1 MKTLETPVLETN
13 TIGEDNT
20 VTLPLGL
27 LGFERVKKYVLL
39 SSPDEAPFM
48 WFQVM
53 DDPNL
58 AFLVVSPFVVD
69 PDYSPDISDEDVRFL
84 GLNSPEDAL
93 LFNIVTVRGNSTAT
107 INLKGPIVIN
117 RFTLVGKQVIP
128 DNANQYSVR
137 HELAVE

>member
-1 MKTLETPVLETN
+1 
-13 TIGEDNT
+13 
-20 VTLPLGL
+20 
-27 LGFERVKKYVLL
+27 
-39 SSPDEAPFM
+39 M

>member
-1 MKTLETPVLETN
+1 MKTLESPDQETI
-13 TIGEDNT
+13 TIGEDNV

-27 LGFERVKKYVLL
+27 LGFERVKKYILL

-53 DDPNL
+53 DDPSL
-58 AFLVVSPFVVD
+58 AFLTVSPFVVD
-69 PDYSPDISDEDVRFL
+69 PNYSPKLSDDDVKFL

-93 LFNIVTVRGNSTAT
+93 LFNIVTVRNGGKAT

-117 RFTLVGKQVIP
+117 RFTLTGKQVIP
-128 DNANQYSVR
+128 DNAADYSVR
-137 HELAVE
+137 HELPVE